1 MQALAAW
8 LVARPQNAILA
19 LAGTLLLP
27 VLQLLSGIVMVVLVL
42 RQGARMAV
50 IEGIAAGVLV
60 GIIAAVAGV
69 PVLQVLG
76 NVLTTWLPALV
87 LGGVLQ
93 VTRSLALTMQVS
105 VLVAAGLTMVFH
117 LVVDDMV
124 AYWQPV
130 TSYMLE
136 WARAGNLHEQVQ
148 LMESDPVMTAN
159 MVTIAIV
166 LSSWMLYVLYL
177 MFGYYIFREISDESG
192 NYGRFCDLNF
202 GRVLALIM
210 ALASVLA
217 VVSGATAVQNIAFI
231 MFAMFWIQ
239 GLALVH
245 WMYTEASLPVLV
257 VILTYVMLP
266 VLHVFL
272 ILALAVLG
280 YTDAWFGYRRRL
292 ASKKQS

>member
-8 LVARPQNAILA
+8 LVARPQNAVLVLA
-19 LAGTLLLP
+19 ATLLVP
-27 VLQLLSGIVMVVLVL
+27 YLQVLSGIIMVLLVL
-42 RQGARMAV
+42 KQGPRLAV
-50 IEGIAAGVLV
+50 IEAIAAGVLV
-60 GIIAAVAGV
+60 GIIAAIAGAS
-69 PVLQVLG
+69 VLQVLG
-76 NVLTTWLPALV
+76 SSLTTWLPGLV

-93 VTRSLALTMQVS
+93 ATRSLALTMQVS
-105 VLVAAGLTMVFH
+105 VLVTAALTMVFH
-117 LVVDDMV
+117 IVVDDVV

-130 TSYMLE
+130 TTYMLE
-136 WARAGNLHEQVQ
+136 WARTGELYEQVQ

-177 MFGYYIFREISDESG
+177 MFGYYIFRELTGESG
-192 NYGRFCDLNF
+192 DYGRFCDLNF

-210 ALASVLA
+210 ALASVIA
-217 VVSGATAVQNIAFI
+217 VVSGVTAIQNIAFVL
-231 MFAMFWIQ
+231 FAMFWIQ

-245 WMYTEASLPVLV
+245 WFYTESNLPVLV

-272 ILALAVLG
+272 ILTLAVLG
-280 YTDAWFGYRRRL
+280 YTDAWFGYRRRF
-292 ASKKQS
+292 ARKKQS

>member
-8 LVARPQNAILA
+8 LVARPQNAVLVLA
-19 LAGTLLLP
+19 ATLLVP
-27 VLQLLSGIVMVVLVL
+27 YLQVLSGIVMVLLVL
-42 RQGARMAV
+42 KQGLRLAV
-50 IEGIAAGVLV
+50 IEAIAASVLV
-60 GIIAAVAGV
+60 GIIAAIAGAS
-69 PVLQVLG
+69 VLQVLG
-76 NVLTTWLPALV
+76 STLTTWLPGLV

-93 VTRSLALTMQVS
+93 ATRSLALTMQVS
-105 VLVAAGLTMVFH
+105 VLVTVALTVVFH
-117 LVVDDMV
+117 IVVDDVV

-130 TSYMLE
+130 TTYMLE
-136 WARAGNLHEQVQ
+136 WARAGELHEQVQ

-177 MFGYYIFREISDESG
+177 MFGYYIFRELTGESG

-210 ALASVLA
+210 AVASVIA
-217 VVSGATAVQNIAFI
+217 VVSGVTAIQNIAFVL
-231 MFAMFWIQ
+231 FAMFWIQ

-245 WMYTEASLPVLV
+245 WFYTESNLPVLV

-272 ILALAVLG
+272 ILTLAVLG
-280 YTDAWFGYRRRL
+280 YTDAWFGYRRRVVR
-292 ASKKQS
+292 KKQS